1 MVGEIRD
8 YDTAEIAIR
17 AALTGHLVFSTLH
30 TNDSAG
36 AMTRL
41 IDMGVEPFL
50 VASSIIGV
58 MAQRLVRT
66 ICVKCKKEYIP
77 AATVIKRSKLLYQA
91 GRTKVFEG
99 EGCLVCNQTG
109 YKGRTTI
116 TELLIPNE
124 RIKEL
129 IIEKSATSVIK
140 NEAMKMGMRTL
151 RQDGLGKVL
160 RGITTLSEVIRVSAD
175 DEI

>member
-1 MVGEIRD
+1 VP
-8 YDTAEIAIR
+8 
-17 AALTGHLVFSTLH
+17 HLPVIWFFPQLH

-41 IDMGVEPFL
+41 IDMSVEPFL

-66 ICVKCKKEYIP
+66 ICEECKEELIP
-77 AATVIKRSKLLYQA
+77 SAAIIKRSKLLYQA
-91 GRTKVFEG
+91 GKTRVYQGK
-99 EGCLVCNQTG
+99 GCSKCNQTG
-109 YKGRTTI
+109 YRGRTTI

-129 IIEKSATSVIK
+129 IGEKSATSVIK
-140 NEAMKMGMRTL
+140 HEAMKQGMRTL
-151 RQDGLGKVL
+151 RQDGLAKVL
-160 RGITTLSEVIRVSAD
+160 RGITTLAEVIRVSAD

>member
-1 MVGEIRD
+1 
-8 YDTAEIAIR
+8 
-17 AALTGHLVFSTLH
+17 LH

-58 MAQRLVRT
+58 MAQRLIRT
-66 ICVKCKKEYIP
+66 ICEECKEEYIP
-77 AATVIKRSKLLYQA
+77 AAAVIKRSKLLYQA
-91 GRTKVFEG
+91 GKTKVFRG
-99 EGCLVCNQTG
+99 KGCQNCNQTG
-109 YKGRTTI
+109 YRGRTTV
-116 TELLIPNE
+116 TELLVPTE

-129 IIEKSATSVIK
+129 IVEKAATSVIK
-140 NEAMKMGMRTL
+140 NEAMKQGMRTL
-151 RQDGLGKVL
+151 RQDGLAKVL